1 MSDDA
6 LDRQVV
12 AYLLESSDADLIS
25 LMGRLNRSRH
35 AAQVRAEQAEAELA
49 QIAAAAERRRQDIH
63 EYLTA
68 QMKATG
74 DKDYDA
80 AQ

>member
-1 MSDDA
+1 MT
-6 LDRQVV
+6 LDEFRKLGHKARWKNTTKEQ
-12 AYLLESSDADLIS
+12 
-25 LMGRLNRSRH
+25 RSAAARH
-35 AAQVRAEQAEAELA
+35 AALARAEQAEAELA